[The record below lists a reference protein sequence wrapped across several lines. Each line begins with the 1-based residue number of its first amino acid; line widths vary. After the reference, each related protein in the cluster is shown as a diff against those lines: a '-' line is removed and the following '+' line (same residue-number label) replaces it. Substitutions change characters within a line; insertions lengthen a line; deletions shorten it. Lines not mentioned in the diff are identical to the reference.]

1 MKGSDTRNCPFC
13 HVPVQ
18 AIVAQNDDAFTIRDR
33 YPVSTGHTLV
43 VPMRHVASFFNLNHD
58 ELRAIMALVVEAK
71 EICDKQFHPD
81 GYNVG
86 VNVGTAAGQTVMH
99 AHVHVIPRYEGD
111 MPDPTGGV
119 RHVIPGRGK
128 YPIGTSNG

>member
-1 MKGSDTRNCPFC
+1 
-13 HVPVQ
+13 
-18 AIVAQNDDAFTIRDR
+18 
-33 YPVSTGHTLV
+33 
-43 VPMRHVASFFNLNHD
+43 
-58 ELRAIMALVVEAK
+58 MALVVEAK